1 MTDKTIKMYKIVNHV
16 KMYYYLLRYP
26 KILTL
31 LGVIR
36 GVDFINCFVLYAYLF
51 HLRPKFYT
59 TISLSNVGLKA
70 WIALHR
76 VQTVFEIDP
85 RWRPAKKILWH
96 ETIFLNFSMSGRV
109 SQQVFL
115 FCFVF
120 QQVSFE
126 TPGGNLTSQK
136 SHPLIRLFFPPPMS
150 QSHVYVCDNG

>member
-70 WIALHR
+70 
-76 VQTVFEIDP
+76 
-85 RWRPAKKILWH
+85 
-96 ETIFLNFSMSGRV
+96 
-109 SQQVFL
+109 
-115 FCFVF
+115 
-120 QQVSFE
+120 
-126 TPGGNLTSQK
+126 
-136 SHPLIRLFFPPPMS
+136 
-150 QSHVYVCDNG
+150 